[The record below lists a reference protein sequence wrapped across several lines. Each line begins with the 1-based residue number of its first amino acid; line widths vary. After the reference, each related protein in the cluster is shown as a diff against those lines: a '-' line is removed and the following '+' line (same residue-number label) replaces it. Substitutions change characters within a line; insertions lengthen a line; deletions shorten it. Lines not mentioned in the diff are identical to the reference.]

1 MLYDTDALL
10 VCHVL
15 TWEHF
20 QCGGFWI
27 VMVDLF
33 ASPLYRF
40 VLFGVRADL
49 FFVSLG
55 CFGCI
60 GGREDYRI
68 RVLGRYLVF
77 CCKVHQMCC

>member
-1 MLYDTDALL
+1 MLHEANALL

-20 QCGGFWI
+20 RCGGFWI

-40 VLFGVRADL
+40 VLFGVKAGL
-49 FFVSLG
+49 FFEPFG

-60 GGREDYRI
+60 RERGD
-68 RVLGRYLVF
+68 
-77 CCKVHQMCC
+77 